1 MKIFIKYKFIAPDVR
16 VIFYIW
22 TALKETIFK
31 MTTEP
36 PE

>member
-1 MKIFIKYKFIAPDVR
+1 MKTFIKYKFIAPDTR

-22 TALKETIFK
+22 TALKETIFRMK
-31 MTTEP
+31 REP